1 MDGVRVLSKSGP
13 SKHELINKFRCF
25 MRKRCDAYEAFA
37 EEDGGI
43 SVLKED
49 GGLVYRIKGPDDF

>member
-1 MDGVRVLSKSGP
+1 MDGVRVLAKAGP
-13 SKHELINKFRCF
+13 SRFELVNKLRCL

-43 SVLKED
+43 AVLRED
-49 GGLVYRIKGPDDF
+49 GGLVYRITGPDDF